1 MTDVSEAKRT
11 APVERGPLHYIGLG
25 LSGALLLLVIALA
38 VIVIVIP
45 RASGSIPLTVLTGSM
60 APGLPPGTLIVV
72 QPVDVDDL
80 AVGDVI
86 TYQIRSGDPAV
97 ITHRVIAIN
106 ASTTGER
113 TFETKGDNNSDAD
126 PDPVSAIQ
134 VQGKVWYSVP
144 LVGFANNAVNGENR
158 AWIVPG
164 IAVLLIAYAGYMIA
178 SGVPSAVRKMSLARR
193 VRKP

>member
-1 MTDVSEAKRT
+1 MSDVREETGT
-11 APVERGPLHYIGLG
+11 APREKGLLHYVGLR
-25 LSGALLLLVIALA
+25 LSGALLLLVFALA
-38 VIVIVIP
+38 VIVIVVP

-97 ITHRVIAIN
+97 ITHRIIAIN
-106 ASTTGER
+106 APTTGER

-126 PDPVSAIQ
+126 PDPVGAIQ

-164 IAVLLIAYAGYMIA
+164 LATLLIAYAGYMIA
-178 SGVPSAVRKMSLARR
+178 SGAATAVRKKRAFQPR
-193 VRKP
+193 P

>member
-1 MTDVSEAKRT
+1 MSDVREETWA
-11 APVERGPLHYIGLG
+11 APREKGLPHYAGLG

-38 VIVIVIP
+38 VIVIVVP

-97 ITHRVIAIN
+97 ITHRIIAIN
-106 ASTTGER
+106 ASTTGGR

-126 PDPVSAIQ
+126 PDPVAAIQ

-164 IAVLLIAYAGYMIA
+164 IAVLLITYAGYMIA
-178 SGVPSAVRKMSLARR
+178 SGAASAVRTRR
-193 VRKP
+193 SVPPRV

>member
-1 MTDVSEAKRT
+1 VSDVREKTVT
-11 APVERGPLHYIGLG
+11 APREKGLIHYATLG

-45 RASGSIPLTVLTGSM
+45 RATGSIPLTVLTGSM

-72 QPVDVDDL
+72 QPVDADDL

-86 TYQIRSGDPAV
+86 TYQIRSGDPDV
-97 ITHRVIAIN
+97 ITHRIIAIN
-106 ASTTGER
+106 ASTTGAR
-113 TFETKGDNNSDAD
+113 TFQTKGDNNSDAD

-178 SGVPSAVRKMSLARR
+178 SGSASAVRKKRAVQPR
-193 VRKP
+193 P

>member
-1 MTDVSEAKRT
+1 MSDEREET
-11 APVERGPLHYIGLG
+11 AAAPREKGLLHYAGLG

-38 VIVIVIP
+38 VIVIVVP
-45 RASGSIPLTVLTGSM
+45 RASGSIPLTVLTRSM

-97 ITHRVIAIN
+97 ITHRIIAIN
-106 ASTTGER
+106 ASTTGAR

-164 IAVLLIAYAGYMIA
+164 IAVLLISYAGYMIA
-178 SGVPSAVRKMSLARR
+178 SGAVSALRKKRAVPPRA
-193 VRKP
+193 

>member
-1 MTDVSEAKRT
+1 
-11 APVERGPLHYIGLG
+11 
-25 LSGALLLLVIALA
+25 
-38 VIVIVIP
+38 
-45 RASGSIPLTVLTGSM
+45 M

-97 ITHRVIAIN
+97 VTHRIIAIN
-106 ASTTGER
+106 ASTTGAR

-126 PDPVSAIQ
+126 PDPVGAIQ

-178 SGVPSAVRKMSLARR
+178 SGAASAVRKKRAVQPRS
-193 VRKP
+193 

>member
-1 MTDVSEAKRT
+1 MIDVREETET
-11 APVERGPLHYIGLG
+11 APREKGLLHYVGLG
-25 LSGALLLLVIALA
+25 LSGALLLLIIALA
-38 VIVIVIP
+38 VIVIVVP

-97 ITHRVIAIN
+97 ITHRIIAIN

-126 PDPVSAIQ
+126 PDPVGAIQ

-164 IAVLLIAYAGYMIA
+164 LAVLLIAYAGYMTA
-178 SGVPSAVRKMSLARR
+178 SGAATAVRKKRAVHPRS
-193 VRKP
+193 